1 MAIMSLNTGNWILE
15 VNIMNN
21 RLARGEK
28 EKAILHEELDKK
40 KVFYKGYKHNVE
52 IWRKNRAKIEQ
63 KIKTFIKNL

>member
-1 MAIMSLNTGNWILE
+1 
-15 VNIMNN
+15 MNN